1 MNKDATDKPTSDA
14 TAILSSTVSNSLT
27 GNTAVSPG
35 ASANAT
41 ANQNQGNGALQSN
54 GIGANIAANDKN
66 QQALDSRKIGSFPS
80 DVSTIKQIFSV
91 KSKT

>member
-27 GNTAVSPG
+27 GNTVASPG

-41 ANQNQGNGALQSN
+41 ANQNQGNGGLQSN
-54 GIGANIAANDKN
+54 GIGANIGANDKN
-66 QQALDSRKIGSFPS
+66 Q
-80 DVSTIKQIFSV
+80 
-91 KSKT
+91 